1 MNMGNTFTKVFL
13 EKRERFNQSCEERLR
28 TMEFPEGITEYLDI
42 PYADD
47 NKPEHRMDIFR
58 PVNREGD
65 KLPVIIDVHGG
76 GMILGCKEFNRYF
89 CAEVC
94 KHGFVVFS
102 IEYSLV
108 PEVQVYNQ
116 FADLSLA
123 MDRIKELIPKYD
135 GDMEHVYVVGD
146 SGGAYILTYTVAM
159 QRSEALAKAAGV
171 TPSILKVN
179 ALGLISGMFYT
190 TKFDEI
196 GLFMP
201 RYLYGEGYKRSAF
214 APYINP
220 EHADIVTSL
229 PPCYLITSRNDNLKH
244 YTLSFE
250 RALSRYQLPHE
261 LLYYEEKNKRL
272 THAFCVFEPFM
283 AESSDAITRL
293 VHFLKKY

>member
-1 MNMGNTFTKVFL
+1 MGNTFTKVFL
-13 EKRERFNQSCEERLR
+13 DKREKFNQSCEERLK
-28 TMEFPEGITEYLDI
+28 TMKFPEGITEYLDI

-58 PVNREGD
+58 PANREGD

-76 GMILGCKEFNRYF
+76 GMILGNKEFNRYF

-94 KHGFVVFS
+94 RHGFLVFS
-102 IEYSLV
+102 VEYSLV
-108 PEVQVYNQ
+108 PEIQVYRQ

-123 MDRIKELIPKYD
+123 MDKVKELILQYD
-135 GDMEHVYVVGD
+135 GDSEHVYVVGD

-159 QRSEALAKAAGV
+159 QKSAALAKAAGV
-171 TPSILKVN
+171 TPPSLHVN

-201 RYLYGEGYKRSAF
+201 KYLYGEKYKKSAF

-220 EHADIVTSL
+220 EHPDIVTCL
-229 PPCYLITSRNDNLKH
+229 PPCFLITSRNDNLKH
-244 YTLSFE
+244 YTLNFE
-250 RALSRYQLPHE
+250 KALSKHNMPHE
-261 LLYYEEKNKRL
+261 LLYYEEKNEKL
-272 THAFCVFEPFM
+272 THAFCVFEPYM
-283 AESSDAITRL
+283 EESGDAITKL
-293 VHFLKKY
+293 VNYLKKY